1 MVCNTGVGLA
11 PTVNGE
17 IHHFDARG
25 LYNGLTLL
33 WDRESDSWWN
43 HITGYA
49 VYGPLMGHRLEVSN
63 VLHSTVAQTL
73 DNFPNAVI
81 AISGTAPRR
90 RRRWTGVLDRLGSR
104 LSSLFKSTISSE
116 DDRLPDMDVG
126 IGVWTDDIQRYYS
139 MDIVTEQ
146 SGFLIDEL
154 DGRNIAVYFDPTA
167 HVLAATY
174 TEATEGHWEEDD
186 LVFNNGTT
194 IRNGVVVDGD
204 GIRSTTEH
212 PLQLF
217 TRWYGFALTFP
228 ETEVFQP

>member
-49 VYGPLMGHRLEVSN
+49 VYGPLMGHRLQVSN

-81 AISGTAPRR
+81 AISGTAPPTPAPLDRSTRQIGISPQFALQKHHQLRR
-90 RRRWTGVLDRLGSR
+90 RPSARYGRRYRC
-104 LSSLFKSTISSE
+104 
-116 DDRLPDMDVG
+116 MD
-126 IGVWTDDIQRYYS
+126 
-139 MDIVTEQ
+139 
-146 SGFLIDEL
+146 
-154 DGRNIAVYFDPTA
+154 
-167 HVLAATY
+167 
-174 TEATEGHWEEDD
+174 
-186 LVFNNGTT
+186 
-194 IRNGVVVDGD
+194 
-204 GIRSTTEH
+204 
-212 PLQLF
+212 
-217 TRWYGFALTFP
+217 
-228 ETEVFQP
+228 

>member
-1 MVCNTGVGLA
+1 M
-11 PTVNGE
+11 
-17 IHHFDARG
+17 
-25 LYNGLTLL
+25 
-33 WDRESDSWWN
+33 
-43 HITGYA
+43 
-49 VYGPLMGHRLEVSN
+49 
-63 VLHSTVAQTL
+63 
-73 DNFPNAVI
+73 
-81 AISGTAPRR
+81 
-90 RRRWTGVLDRLGSR
+90 
-104 LSSLFKSTISSE
+104 
-116 DDRLPDMDVG
+116 
-126 IGVWTDDIQRYYS
+126 
-139 MDIVTEQ
+139 
-146 SGFLIDEL
+146 IDEL